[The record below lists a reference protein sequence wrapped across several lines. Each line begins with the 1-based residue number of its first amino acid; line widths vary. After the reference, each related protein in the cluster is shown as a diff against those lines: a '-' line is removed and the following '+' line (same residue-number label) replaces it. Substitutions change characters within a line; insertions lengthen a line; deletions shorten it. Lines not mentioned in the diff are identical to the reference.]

1 MKPNNEHEQMRRML
15 DGINSIRQTAAEEK
29 TAEKLWR
36 KPDVRAAILVA
47 ADSPERVRSGDAWR
61 VYEFALGK
69 GIVGE
74 VKFVLRVLNPPDFSA
89 FCEYEGQ
96 EIEAAVAKARPSK

>member
-1 MKPNNEHEQMRRML
+1 MKPTN
-15 DGINSIRQTAAEEK
+15 EK
-29 TAEKLWR
+29 TAEKLWG
-36 KPDVRAAILVA
+36 KPDIRAAILVA
-47 ADSPERVRSGDAWR
+47 ADSPERVRPGDAWR

-74 VKFVLRVLNPPDFSA
+74 VKFILRALNPSAFSA

-96 EIEAAVAKARPSK
+96 EIEAAIAKATGGAA

>member
-1 MKPNNEHEQMRRML
+1 MKPTN
-15 DGINSIRQTAAEEK
+15 EK
-29 TAEKLWR
+29 TAEKLWG
-36 KPDVRAAILVA
+36 KPDIRAAILVA
-47 ADSPERVRSGDAWR
+47 ADFPERVRPGDAWR

-74 VKFVLRVLNPPDFSA
+74 VKFILRVLNTSAFSA

-96 EIEAAVAKARPSK
+96 EIEAAVAKAKGGAA